1 MGLLAGLSP
10 IPESYAGPR
19 AWWPLDAAVHA
30 ITLEGDL
37 RGEEMLAAAHI
48 DWSVEKRP
56 VFFPTGVPLE
66 AVRIPGFVAVV
77 RQSDDAC
84 LGLVSPSY
92 HVFQNREMVQVTD
105 AVLDEGGAHYHTAG
119 SLYGGQLVWTLA
131 KFDKTIHVKGDGSP
145 IEDYL
150 LALTGHDGRHQLT
163 FVNTN
168 LRVWCG
174 NTASAALRGASNR
187 IGLRHTPGMGARIG
201 EIRSALDLHFRYA
214 DTLESFLNDLA
225 DRRMTLEEVRSFTE
239 ALIPQSPDVE
249 RSLRTEQKRHLLV
262 DVFEH
267 SPNLQD
273 LPLTGYRAYQ
283 ATVEWADH
291 ALPYGDSRRFA
302 GADRRAAAIIEGGA
316 DELKSRA
323 AALLSQA

>member
-1 MGLLAGLSP
+1 M
-10 IPESYAGPR
+10 
-19 AWWPLDAAVHA
+19 
-30 ITLEGDL
+30 
-37 RGEEMLAAAHI
+37 
-48 DWSVEKRP
+48 KRP
-56 VFFPTGVPLE
+56 VFYPTSAPLE
-66 AVRIPGFVAVV
+66 AVKIPGFVAVV

-92 HVFQNREMVQVTD
+92 HVFQNAEMVKVTD
-105 AVLDEGGAHYHTAG
+105 AVLDKGGAHYHTAG

-168 LRVWCG
+168 VRVWCG
-174 NTASAALRGASNR
+174 NTASAALRAASNR

-214 DTLESFLNDLA
+214 ETLQSFLNDLA
-225 DRRMTLEEVRSFTE
+225 DRRMTLEEVCAFSE
-239 ALIPQSPDVE
+239 VLIPQSPDVE
-249 RSLRTEQKRHLLV
+249 HSLRTEQKRRLLV

-273 LPLTGYRAYQ
+273 LPFTAYRAYE
-283 ATVEWADH
+283 AVVEWADH
-291 ALPYGDSRRFA
+291 ALPYGDSRRFL

-323 AALLSQA
+323 AALLSEA

>member
-1 MGLLAGLSP
+1 
-10 IPESYAGPR
+10 
-19 AWWPLDAAVHA
+19 VHA

-48 DWSVEKRP
+48 DWQVQKRP
-56 VFFPTGVPLE
+56 VFFPTSAPLE
-66 AVRIPGFVAVV
+66 AVKIPGFVAVV

-92 HVFQNREMVQVTD
+92 HVFQNADMVQVTD
-105 AVLDEGGAHYHTAG
+105 AVLDECGAHYHTAG

-168 LRVWCG
+168 VRVWCG

-214 DTLESFLNDLA
+214 ETLESFLNDLA
-225 DRRMTLEEVRSFTE
+225 DRRMTLQEVCSFTE
-239 ALIPQSPDVE
+239 VLIPQSPNVE

-273 LPLTGYRAYQ
+273 LPFTAYRAYQ

-291 ALPYGDSRRFA
+291 ALPYGDSLRFL

-323 AALLSQA
+323 AALLSEA

>member
-1 MGLLAGLSP
+1 MGLIAGLSP

-19 AWWPLDAAVHA
+19 AWWPLDEAVHA
-30 ITLEGDL
+30 VTLDRDMRGD
-37 RGEEMLAAAHI
+37 EMLAAAHI
-48 DWSVEKRP
+48 AWEVEKRP
-56 VFFPTGVPLE
+56 VFFPTSVPLE
-66 AVRIPGFVAVV
+66 AVKIPGFVAVV
-77 RQSDDAC
+77 RGSDDAC

-92 HVFQNREMVQVTD
+92 HLFQNRDLVKVTD

-119 SLYGGQLVWTLA
+119 SLYGGQIVWTLA

-168 LRVWCG
+168 VRVWCG

-201 EIRSALDLHFRYA
+201 EIRTALDLHFRYA

-225 DRRMTLEEVRSFTE
+225 GRRMTLEEVCAYTE
-239 ALIPQSPDVE
+239 VLIPPPPDVE
-249 RSLRTEQKRHLLV
+249 RSLRTDQKRHLLV
-262 DVFEH
+262 DVFRN
-267 SPNLQD
+267 SPNLHD
-273 LPLTGYRAYQ
+273 LPFSAYRAYQ

-291 ALPYGDSRRFA
+291 AVPYRDSSRFA

-316 DELKSRA
+316 DDLKSRA
-323 AALLSQA
+323 AALLSKA

>member
-1 MGLLAGLSP
+1 M
-10 IPESYAGPR
+10 
-19 AWWPLDAAVHA
+19 
-30 ITLEGDL
+30 
-37 RGEEMLAAAHI
+37 
-48 DWSVEKRP
+48 KRP
-56 VFFPTGVPLE
+56 VFYPTSAPLE
-66 AVRIPGFVAVV
+66 AVKIPGFVAVV

-92 HVFQNREMVQVTD
+92 HVFQNAEMVKVTD

-168 LRVWCG
+168 VRVWCG
-174 NTASAALRGASNR
+174 NTASAALRAASNR

-214 DTLESFLNDLA
+214 ETLQSFLNDLA
-225 DRRMTLEEVRSFTE
+225 DRRMTLEEVCAFSE
-239 ALIPQSPDVE
+239 VLIPQSPDVE
-249 RSLRTEQKRHLLV
+249 HSLRTEQKRRLLV

-273 LPLTGYRAYQ
+273 LPFTAYRAYE
-283 ATVEWADH
+283 AVVEWADH
-291 ALPYGDSRRFA
+291 ALPYGDSRRFL

-323 AALLSQA
+323 AALLSEA